1 MRTLTVPATSANL
14 GPGFDCL
21 GLALSCYNTIEF
33 EFIESG
39 LHIELEPRDLFH
51 IPADS
56 RNLIY
61 RVFCGVLKTY
71 GITPPGVHFAQVN
84 EIPAMS
90 GLGSSAASVVGGV
103 VMADTYMGFKMT
115 KQEMLDIC
123 ASQEGHPDNILP
135 ALLGG
140 LTVGCMDNGH
150 VRYLRMDAPKSLRLA
165 VFIPPFSLS
174 TRKARSVLPKT
185 VPLEDAVFNLT
196 RAALLTAALA
206 TGELSALPFAVNDR
220 LHQPYRKSL
229 VPGYD
234 DIARLADASGAL
246 ATYLSGAGPTLISFF
261 DKSPSLESL
270 TDKLESLHKGWQV
283 RLLCVDSLGYRLK

>member
-21 GLALSCYNTIEF
+21 GLALSCYNTITF

-39 LHIELEPRDLFH
+39 LHIELEPCDLSH

-61 RVFCGVLKTY
+61 RVFCRVLKTY

-84 EIPAMS
+84 EIPSMR

-185 VPLEDAVFNLT
+185 VPLISLIGIFSIQCLHYGRQSPRSST
-196 RAALLTAALA
+196 
-206 TGELSALPFAVNDR
+206 LPS
-220 LHQPYRKSL
+220 LPSYWQPYWEH
-229 VPGYD
+229 
-234 DIARLADASGAL
+234 
-246 ATYLSGAGPTLISFF
+246 
-261 DKSPSLESL
+261 SPNHTPHRELYS
-270 TDKLESLHKGWQV
+270 
-283 RLLCVDSLGYRLK
+283 